1 MKQRYIFSVLLLLC
15 SACQQEEWAQPEA
28 DSSDA
33 IRFAA
38 PSITV
43 EKLTRSTFHNA
54 FPTGGT
60 FGVLGYCVPYQRGS
74 DTEMDWASGSAYWGN
89 KSGNAFPDVFFNQ
102 AVTYDGS
109 ACTYNFENSGG
120 PRNGTTRRTMRQ
132 RPLPTATGTP
142 SSPITRW
149 TLLQWKVPP
158 APPHGACR
166 N

>member
-1 MKQRYIFSVLLLLC
+1 MNIQMKQRYIFSVLLLLC

-102 AVTYDGS
+102 AVTYV
-109 ACTYNFENSGG
+109 C
-120 PRNGTTRRTMRQ
+120 
-132 RPLPTATGTP
+132 
-142 SSPITRW
+142 
-149 TLLQWKVPP
+149 
-158 APPHGACR
+158 
-166 N
+166 